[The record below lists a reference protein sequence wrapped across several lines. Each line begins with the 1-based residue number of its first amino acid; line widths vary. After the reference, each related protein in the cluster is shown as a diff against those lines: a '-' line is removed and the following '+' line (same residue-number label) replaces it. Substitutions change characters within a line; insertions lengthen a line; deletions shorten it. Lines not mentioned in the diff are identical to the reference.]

1 MNFDFLYYALA
12 AGLGIAAVA
21 GPLGS
26 LMVWQRM
33 AYFGD
38 TLAHGALLGVAMGL
52 WFSFNN
58 DLAVLLGCLAL
69 AGLLMTLQEL
79 HLLATDTLLGILSHS
94 ALALGLV
101 AVALIPNARINIEGL
116 LFGDLLAITRSELSA
131 IWIMA
136 GLVLLLLWRLWP
148 ALVAVTVHEDLA
160 QVEGIPVRRIK
171 TLQKFTLAAVVAV
184 GMKVVGVLLITA
196 LLIIPAASAR
206 RFSQSPEHMAVTGS
220 LIAAIAVVAGL
231 ALSWFL
237 DTPTGPSIVAA
248 AGCLFG
254 LISLLPKDF
263 PVQT

>member
-1 MNFDFLYYALA
+1 MNFDFLYLALA

-26 LMVWQRM
+26 LIVWQRM

-38 TLAHGALLGVAMGL
+38 TLAHGALLGVAIGL

-58 DLAVLLGCLAL
+58 HLAVLLSCLVLAAL
-69 AGLLMTLQEL
+69 LVCLQEL

-101 AVALIPNARINIEGL
+101 TIALIPGARVNLEGL
-116 LFGDLLAITRSELSA
+116 LFGDLLTITLSELLS

-148 ALVAVTVHEDLA
+148 ALVAITVHEDLA
-160 QVEGIPVRRIK
+160 QVEGIAVRRTK
-171 TLQKFTLAAVVAV
+171 TLQKLILASVVAL
-184 GMKVVGVLLITA
+184 GMKVVGVLLITS

-206 RFSQSPEHMAVTGS
+206 RFAQSPEQMAIIGS
-220 LIAAIAVVAGL
+220 IIAAFTVVAGL
-231 ALSWFL
+231 VLSWFM
-237 DTPTGPSIVAA
+237 DTPTGPSIVVA

-254 LISLLPKDF
+254 LTSLFPKTF
-263 PVQT
+263 VSRH

>member
-1 MNFDFLYYALA
+1 MSFDFLYYALA

-38 TLAHGALLGVAMGL
+38 TLAHGALLGVAVGL
-52 WFSFNN
+52 WFSISN
-58 DLAVLLGCLAL
+58 DLAVLVTCLAL
-69 AGLLMTLQEL
+69 AGALIALQEL

-101 AVALIPNARINIEGL
+101 AIALIPGARVNMEGL
-116 LFGDLLAITRSELSA
+116 LFGDLLAITGAELGA

-136 GLVLLLLWRLWP
+136 GLVLLLLWRFWSS
-148 ALVAVTVHEDLA
+148 LVAVTVHEDLA

-171 TLQKFTLAAVVAV
+171 TLQKLMLAAVVAI
-184 GMKVVGVLLITA
+184 GMKVAGVLLITA

-206 RFSQSPEHMAVTGS
+206 RFSQSPEQMALTGS
-220 LIAAIAVVAGL
+220 ILASLAVVMGL
-231 ALSWFL
+231 TASWFL
-237 DTPTGPSIVAA
+237 DTPAGSSIVV
-248 AGCLFG
+248 GGTCLFG
-254 LISLLPKDF
+254 LVSLIPKSILSRS
-263 PVQT
+263 